1 MCRTTAFWWKPMR
14 RSSPPFPNE
23 AGRTNR
29 LLCAIPPNISPNC
42 GTKHWNRLRH
52 TRRKTF
58 TGCLKKYPICGPSD
72 PVPTIRKTMKAIHPY
87 VCPRC
92 CRLPANTFRTG
103 MANSASK
110 FCIAKG
116 GRREV
121 KKTKAAADMPC
132 AICRTAGLSRSGN
145 ISVHNIDTARYTA
158 NIVGSFRFCV

>member
-1 MCRTTAFWWKPMR
+1 
-14 RSSPPFPNE
+14 
-23 AGRTNR
+23 
-29 LLCAIPPNISPNC
+29 
-42 GTKHWNRLRH
+42 
-52 TRRKTF
+52 
-58 TGCLKKYPICGPSD
+58 
-72 PVPTIRKTMKAIHPY
+72 MKAIHPY